1 MRISATSAA
10 RRTRSISTSVRRRS
24 NSTSPKPKRWNS
36 SWTSSKKTT
45 SGSSR
50 SRRKRQLIY
59 SFMVSVPE
67 ISKNIVKLF
76 SIEKKRELEKYCSHL
91 LIASEELVDLIQSS
105 WLIGY
110 VHSSR
115 HKEYQPPEAQ
125 LTEDDLE
132 ALRSKDPAIRAQ
144 KLPKLMNKTDNLFN
158 VRKRLSAHLFLNTS
172 MKWHLFYFSIEDV
185 ADCRDNHW
193 KKGGP
198 HV

>member
-1 MRISATSAA
+1 
-10 RRTRSISTSVRRRS
+10 
-24 NSTSPKPKRWNS
+24 
-36 SWTSSKKTT
+36 
-45 SGSSR
+45 
-50 SRRKRQLIY
+50 
-59 SFMVSVPE
+59 MVSVPE

-198 HV
+198 HVHFINYLWPQYQLEQLDDLLFSERKVKVTGEHIRFKPMQKGIDFNET